1 METDQRC
8 HGTGIREENFVCELH
23 FQPTNAFI
31 RPFAHSDLGKESV
44 LFHQNRIRR
53 CLFSPVRGFIRRQGS
68 DRLGQN
74 AHILQ
79 WFAKYG
85 FITDA
90 NITQVIGQDITEGT
104 GVD

>member
-31 RPFAHSDLGKESV
+31 RPFAHADLGEESI
-44 LFHQNRIRR
+44 LFHQNRIRC
-53 CLFSPVRGFIRRQGS
+53 CLFSPVRGFIHCQDS
-68 DRLGQN
+68 DRLGQG

-79 WFAKYG
+79 WFAKQG
-85 FITDA
+85 VITDA
-90 NITQVIGQDITEGT
+90 NIAQVIGQGITDET